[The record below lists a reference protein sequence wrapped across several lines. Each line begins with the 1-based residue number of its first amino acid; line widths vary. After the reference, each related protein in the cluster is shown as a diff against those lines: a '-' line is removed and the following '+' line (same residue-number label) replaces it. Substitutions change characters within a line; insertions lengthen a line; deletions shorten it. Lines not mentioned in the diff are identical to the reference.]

1 MSTHEPDGAGQE
13 ARPPHADA
21 PQLSE
26 EMPEATPEAM
36 PKAMIEA
43 LPEEMIESFRRTGI
57 SLDREGRLWH
67 EGAEIAHP
75 GLRRALLRWLDRRED
90 GRAILRLDQ
99 RRYAYIDVEDA
110 DLLAL
115 SARWDGDRAWLRL
128 TDDTEEELAY
138 ATLESGA
145 GNALYCRVRG
155 GRLTARITTPAYYVL
170 AERIRPE
177 DVDADADESSFVL
190 DACGLVFP
198 IRQRQ

>member
-26 EMPEATPEAM
+26 EMPEAM
-36 PKAMIEA
+36 PEA

-177 DVDADADESSFVL
+177 DMLEDRDADADESSFVL
-190 DACGLVFP
+190 DARGLVFP